1 MKTIKTINKIKTIK
15 KILIIA
21 DHMEN
26 NVSNFIKEMINCALE
41 INKLIPV
48 SIYTLLIGKNL
59 NDQVEFLSQRG
70 IHVTFIELTTHN
82 FEINA
87 SILDI
92 AWKLINPFA
101 QKLKPDI
108 IITGHNSFGTALLPQ
123 LAINMNASC
132 ITGVKKI
139 TENNG
144 KLIYTRFLYNGKF
157 ESNVCSERNITA
169 ISILPGIFTSNDL
182 NIKKTGEINHIKKID
197 IENVPITLKKIS
209 KPFISNSSFDNADV
223 IVAMGQGIGENENI
237 EKIKEFSKIFQQS
250 TIAGSRPM
258 IDKGWLPYKYQVGI
272 TGKTVAP
279 IIYIACGISGSS
291 QHVAGMGSSEYII
304 AINSDPNAAIF
315 NISDLCIVDD
325 IISFINIVIENVTI

>member
-1 MKTIKTINKIKTIK
+1 MKTIK

-21 DHMEN
+21 DHMEKN
-26 NVSNFIKEMINCALE
+26 FSNFTEEMINCAFV
-41 INKLIPV
+41 INKIIPV
-48 SIYTLLIGKNL
+48 SIYSLLIGKNL
-59 NDQVEFLSQRG
+59 SEQVELISQKG
-70 IHVTFIELTTHN
+70 IHVTSIELTNHN
-82 FEINA
+82 IEANIC
-87 SILDI
+87 DI

-157 ESNVCSERNITA
+157 ESNVCSERNTTA
-169 ISILPGIFTSNDL
+169 ISILPGVFTFKDKDSN
-182 NIKKTGEINHIKKID
+182 NKKTGEIDHINKID
-197 IENVPITLKKIS
+197 KINVPIVLKKIS
-209 KPFISNSSFDNADV
+209 KPIVSDSSFDNADV
-223 IVAMGQGIGENENI
+223 IVAMGQGIGEYKNI
-237 EKIKEFSKIFQQS
+237 DKIKEFSKIFQLS

-291 QHVAGMGSSEYII
+291 QHIAGMGSSEYII
-304 AINSDPNAAIF
+304 AVNSDPNAAIF

-325 IISFINIVIENVTI
+325 LISFINTVIENLER